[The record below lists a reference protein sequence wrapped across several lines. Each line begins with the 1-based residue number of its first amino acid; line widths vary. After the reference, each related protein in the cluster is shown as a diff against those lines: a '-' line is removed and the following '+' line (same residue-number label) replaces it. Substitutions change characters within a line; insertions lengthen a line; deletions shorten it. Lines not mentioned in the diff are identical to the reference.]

1 MCFFKPKHIRRNYG
15 NAKRQTFKRGFFYI
29 KKAEELDVFENFYQK
44 LSSISIQY
52 INTGQKTKLCFIDE
66 RLQKVPFFSNIKTR
80 PFLINSVCDY
90 DNLINGLEKIN
101 FIQKDFPF
109 DTPGSFYIN
118 GGVVDIKPFDT
129 KENYRISF
137 LESDCKIYTVNKD
150 TNTIVAQVQ
159 RLRFFQKALK
169 KQFLLSACS
178 KKPHSFKIQP
188 RLSLFRQ
195 KTA

>member
-1 MCFFKPKHIRRNYG
+1 MLMLKDRPLKVASFIL
-15 NAKRQTFKRGFFYI
+15 

-137 LESDCKIYTVNKD
+137 LESDCKVYT
-150 TNTIVAQVQ
+150 
-159 RLRFFQKALK
+159 
-169 KQFLLSACS
+169 
-178 KKPHSFKIQP
+178 
-188 RLSLFRQ
+188 
-195 KTA
+195 